1 MLWDENQLQGKTWRK
16 NKNMWRLN
24 NMLLKTQWFA
34 EEIKEEIKNPRDKE
48 NGSMMTQNL
57 WDAAKAIL
65 RGKFIQILATKLGK
79 KKLS

>member
-1 MLWDENQLQGKTWRK
+1 
-16 NKNMWRLN
+16 
-24 NMLLKTQWFA
+24 MLLKTQWFA

-79 KKLS
+79 KKKTQLNNPILHLKQLEKEGQHTQS

>member
-1 MLWDENQLQGKTWRK
+1 
-16 NKNMWRLN
+16 
-24 NMLLKTQWFA
+24 MLLKTQWFA
-34 EEIKEEIKNPRDKE
+34 EEIKEEIKNPRDNE
-48 NGSMMTQNL
+48 NESMMTQNL